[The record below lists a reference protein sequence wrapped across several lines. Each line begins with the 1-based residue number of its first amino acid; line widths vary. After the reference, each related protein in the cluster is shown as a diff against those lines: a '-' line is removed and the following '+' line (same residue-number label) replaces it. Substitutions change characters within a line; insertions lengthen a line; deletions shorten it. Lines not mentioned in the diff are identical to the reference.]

1 MDGGADRGRYGNSTF
16 KNQEEIT
23 LRFQDNLNLELLGNG
38 RN

>member
-1 MDGGADRGRYGNSTF
+1 MGEADRRRYGNSIF

-38 RN
+38 RD